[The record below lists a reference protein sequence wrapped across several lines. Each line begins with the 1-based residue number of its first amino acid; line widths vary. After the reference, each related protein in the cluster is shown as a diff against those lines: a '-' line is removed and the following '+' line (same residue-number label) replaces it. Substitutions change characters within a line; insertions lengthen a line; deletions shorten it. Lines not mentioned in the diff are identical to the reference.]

1 MNTLSFYDNRYIKT
15 KTRTCGDK
23 DYTNFRHLIVPE
35 EGAEYESFTILSI
48 DSLLV
53 SENKYYLQVCLDNRA
68 YKTVNTEMVD
78 HFDGNLFETD

>member
-1 MNTLSFYDNRYIKT
+1 M
-15 KTRTCGDK
+15 
-23 DYTNFRHLIVPE
+23 PE

-68 YKTVNTEMVD
+68 YKIVNTEMVD